1 MAYNAPLD
9 PDQREVLSAAHK
21 SIASVH
27 ASIRKLIDDGVE
39 GLEWVDACLID
50 AGSDVVGI
58 FNATEPMS
66 YRS

>member
-1 MAYNAPLD
+1 MSHTTPLA
-9 PDQREVLSAAHK
+9 PDQREILSAAHK
-21 SIASVH
+21 SIAAVH
-27 ASIRKLIDDGVE
+27 ADIRKLIDDGVE